1 MAVGRNRMPLF
12 GPKSGRFYERFV
24 AIGQIVDESSVLLVD
39 ALKQGLSE
47 RKETLKALQVLE
59 RAADSEVRELVT
71 EAARSFVTPFDRD
84 DMMWLARTLDEVVD
98 QIEGSV
104 DQMQLY
110 GCELFPPDFTE
121 LGRIL
126 REAASNTAEALER
139 LKQQK
144 KLGAYL
150 ERVNQLER
158 DGDYVYR
165 RLQTLLFAGT
175 YQPLDVMKFTNIA
188 DGIEEALDSLEDV
201 IHLLEMILAESS

>member
-1 MAVGRNRMPLF
+1 MPLF
-12 GPKSGRFYERFV
+12 APKSGRFYERFA
-24 AIGQIVDESSVLLVD
+24 AIGAIIDESAGLLVD
-39 ALKQGLSE
+39 ALRQGLLE
-47 RKETLKALQVLE
+47 RKETLKALQILE
-59 RAADSEVRELVT
+59 RAADSEVRELVN
-71 EAARSFVTPFDRD
+71 EAAQSFVTPFDRD

-110 GCELFPPDFTE
+110 GCEAFPPDFTE

-188 DGIEEALDSLEDV
+188 DGIEKALDSLEDV
-201 IHLLEMILAESS
+201 IHLLEMILAEGA